1 MNRLE
6 WILGIVLVVL
16 LIAAAGLAVMLW
28 LRPQQ
33 QTAPP
38 GTHPEV
44 AAYVNDVAPL
54 PSTSG
59 QTAKMAFVAAQEKT
73 KEWQPDA
80 ILISTTATWPQ
91 GAKPDYVEQGTSDW
105 AFTFHSPSAVSNAT
119 VTVVNGQTT
128 LIPGNSNDKLQLLE
142 SSSWRVD
149 SPDAVAKVLAEG
161 GKDFMDKEGIT
172 ILSMTLVTNDPYKN
186 GRLEWL
192 ASVFGTQTGNSYTMR
207 IDAASGDVIEIQD
220 TSSLQ

>member
-6 WILGIVLVVL
+6 WILGIILVVL
-16 LIAAAGLAVMLW
+16 LVAAAGLAMMLW

-33 QTAPP
+33 TAPA

-44 AAYVNDVAPL
+44 AAYIDDVAPL
-54 PSTSG
+54 PNTVV
-59 QTAKMAFVAAQEKT
+59 QTAKMAYVAAQEKT

-80 ILISTTATWPQ
+80 ILLSTTATWPQ
-91 GAKPDYVEQGTSDW
+91 GAKSDYLKQGTSDW
-105 AFTFHSPSAVSNAT
+105 AFTFHSPSSVSNAT

-128 LIPGNSNDKLQLLE
+128 LIPGNNNDTLQLLD
-142 SSSWRVD
+142 SSSWQVD
-149 SPDAVAKVLAEG
+149 SPDAVNKVLTEG
-161 GKDFMDKEGIT
+161 GKAFMDKEGIT
-172 ILSMTLVTNDPYKN
+172 ILSMTLVTNDPYEN

-192 ASVFGTQTGNSYTMR
+192 ASLIGTQTGNSYTMR

>member
-6 WILGIVLVVL
+6 WILGIILVIL
-16 LIAAAGLAVMLW
+16 LVAVAGLALLLW
-28 LRPQQ
+28 RQPQ
-33 QTAPP
+33 QTAPA

-44 AAYVNDVAPL
+44 AVYVNDVAPI
-54 PSTSG
+54 PNTVG
-59 QTAKMAFVAAQEKT
+59 QTAKMAYVVAQEII

-80 ILISTTATWPQ
+80 ILLSTTATWPQ
-91 GAKPDYVEQGTSDW
+91 GAKSDHIKQGTSDW
-105 AFTFHSPSAVSNAT
+105 AFTFHSPSTSSNAT

-128 LIPGNSNDKLQLLE
+128 LIPGNSNDQLQLLD

-149 SPDAVAKVLAEG
+149 SPDAVGKVLSEG
-161 GKDFMDKEGIT
+161 GKTFIDKEGIT

-192 ASVFGTQTGNSYTMR
+192 ASVIATQTGNAYTMR

-220 TSSLQ
+220 TSS

>member
-6 WILGIVLVVL
+6 WILGIVLIVL
-16 LIAAAGLAVMLW
+16 LIAVAGLAVILW

-33 QTAPP
+33 QTSPP

-54 PSTSG
+54 PNTSG

-91 GAKPDYVEQGTSDW
+91 GAKPDYVKQGTSDW
-105 AFTFHSPSAVSNAT
+105 AFTFHSPSTVSNAT

-149 SPDAVAKVLAEG
+149 SPDAVAKVLSEG

-172 ILSMTLVTNDPYKN
+172 ILSMTLVTNDPNEN
-186 GRLEWL
+186 GRLEWF

-220 TSSLQ
+220 TSLQ